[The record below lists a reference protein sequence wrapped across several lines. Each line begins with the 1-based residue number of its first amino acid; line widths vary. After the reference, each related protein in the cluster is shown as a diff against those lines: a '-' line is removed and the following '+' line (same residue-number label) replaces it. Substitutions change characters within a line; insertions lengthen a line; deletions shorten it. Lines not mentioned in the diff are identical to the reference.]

1 MDSLKTSGVHFSIIN
16 WSWNICQIG
25 RTLTIQKNSAM
36 IFTYFKFFEFES
48 GLRETER
55 SQNRGIDRCYS
66 SISWQ
71 RNDGSTFGHSFQDSM
86 TSQSRAIP
94 FQSRKI
100 VKFEKIMALIFL
112 NCESKFDST
121 DVPSWIYDRKTA
133 ARPFDTI
140 HDILRCLSL
149 AQSILKGRNAPIWR
163 IGNRG
168 VKKLRDFM

>member
-1 MDSLKTSGVHFSIIN
+1 
-16 WSWNICQIG
+16 
-25 RTLTIQKNSAM
+25 M

-71 RNDGSTFGHSFQDSM
+71 GNDGSTFGHSFQDSM
-86 TSQSRAIP
+86 TYQSRAIP

-149 AQSILKGRNAPIWR
+149 AQSLLKGRNAPIWR
-163 IGNRG
+163 KRAPTHMTLSGTDGLTRTLGWWRFDDIFLNAAAA
-168 VKKLRDFM
+168 FCIFSSI

>member
-1 MDSLKTSGVHFSIIN
+1 
-16 WSWNICQIG
+16 
-25 RTLTIQKNSAM
+25 M

-71 RNDGSTFGHSFQDSM
+71 GNDGSTFGHSFQDSM
-86 TSQSRAIP
+86 TYQSRAIP

-100 VKFEKIMALIFL
+100 VKFVKIMALIFL

-149 AQSILKGRNAPIWR
+149 AQSLLKGRNAPIWR

-168 VKKLRDFM
+168 VKVDFQSLRRDWITYYSQIR